1 MLTTSML
8 RRQVWM
14 ADGDEFDHIVE
25 NSQRTLKLKDQN
37 ENIPYVQ

>member
-1 MLTTSML
+1 MRITSML

-25 NSQRTLKLKDQN
+25 NSQRTLKLKDQY
-37 ENIPYVQ
+37 ENLPYVQ